1 MRTLSHLASAS
12 ERGVYLGAP
21 TLDLLLDEVVSR
33 VAERVVELLTT
44 AREIPTPVGNSSD
57 LLSVREAALALRCKP
72 QRIYDLRSSGRLPK
86 TTEGGRAVVRR
97 SDVEGLIGERWP

>member
-1 MRTLSHLASAS
+1 VSHLAAARQSD
-12 ERGVYLGAP
+12 RVLAP
-21 TLDLLLDEVVSR
+21 NLDLILDEVVSR
-33 VAERVVELLTT
+33 VAERVVELLSN
-44 AREIPTPVGNSSD
+44 ASDVPMASGASHD

-97 SDVEGLIGERWP
+97 SDIDALVGDRWA

>member
-1 MRTLSHLASAS
+1 LNHLAAA
-12 ERGVYLGAP
+12 RQRDTYLAP
-21 TLDLLLDEVVSR
+21 NLDLILDEVVSR
-33 VAERVVELLTT
+33 VAELVVELLSNT
-44 AREIPTPVGNSSD
+44 RYVPVPSGAPHD

-97 SDVEGLIGERWP
+97 SDIDALVGDRWA